1 MSNAASLI
9 ARAHTFLRAR
19 DTAGAE
25 GLLREALAIEPRCA
39 DALHLLGLLAGRDGR
54 DAECVALLE
63 AAVANGTAEQA
74 AGSGLLLAA
83 AHRRAGRMEA
93 AESALRAVLRIAP
106 DHAEALL
113 RLGLLLQELG
123 RLADAREILRRAV
136 EADPAQALAHGALA
150 VTLHALGELDTAA
163 ESAAEAMR
171 LAPASPEFAG
181 NLAVIRNA
189 QGRFAE
195 AAALCRAALASSE
208 DAALWNTLGIA
219 LKLDDQLDEAG
230 EAFERALAMA
240 PAFTNAR
247 FNLAGV
253 RKDQARCDE
262 AISLSREVLS
272 AAPDL
277 APARFALCMA
287 HLPPFYR
294 DEAEIEHR
302 RAQYG
307 AELAALTAHA
317 DRVGAGSLA
326 AGVGAQQPFYL
337 ASQGRNDRE
346 LQQRYGTLVCRAMA
360 TAWAP
365 TPLAG
370 APRPGERI
378 RLGIVCGH
386 IRDHSVWR
394 LPTRGWIE
402 AIDRS
407 RFELFAYHTG
417 ALRDWE
423 TDRAET
429 MFDHFVQGP
438 HQLEQWRARIATDQ
452 PHALIYPEIG
462 MDPMV
467 AQLAALRL
475 AAVQYASWGHPTT
488 SGYPT
493 IDHYLSSDTMEP
505 SGAEAHYSERLVRLP
520 GLSTPITVAPHTG
533 PVPPRSSLG
542 LHDGEA
548 VFWSGQSLHKY
559 LPAHDEI
566 FPMIAEQ
573 MPNARFVFVEH
584 PGSPSLT
591 ARFKDRLATAF
602 LRRGQDANTA
612 CRFLPRMASEDYRAA
627 IGCADVVLDSIGW
640 SGCNTLLDALSHAL
654 PIVTLQGSTMRASHG
669 AAIFRALGLE
679 SFVTHDVSSYVATAA
694 ALAKDRS
701 APALVRAALCRT
713 HGQLEGTDAVT
724 ALEQHIASACRTPS
738 PT

>member
-1 MSNAASLI
+1 MSKAVTLI
-9 ARAHTFLRAR
+9 ARARALLRAS
-19 DTAGAE
+19 DSAGAE
-25 GLLREALAIEPRCA
+25 RLLREALVLDPRDA
-39 DALHLLGLLAGRDGR
+39 DALHLLGLLAGRAGR
-54 DAECVALLE
+54 DAECAALLE

-74 AGSGLLLAA
+74 AASGLLLAA
-83 AHRRAGRMEA
+83 ARKRAGRMEA
-93 AESALRAVLRIAP
+93 AESALLAVLRVSP
-106 DHAEALL
+106 SHAEALL

-123 RLADAREILRRAV
+123 RPSDAREILYRAV
-136 EADPAQALAHGALA
+136 EADPAQAVANGALA
-150 VTLHALGELDTAA
+150 VTLHALGELDAAA
-163 ESAAEAMR
+163 ESATKAMQ
-171 LAPASPEFAG
+171 LAPGATEFAG

-195 AAALCRAALASSE
+195 AAALCRAALALGE

-219 LKLDDQLDEAG
+219 LMLDDKLDHAG
-230 EAFERALAMA
+230 EAFERAIALA
-240 PAFTNAR
+240 PTFTNAR

-262 AISLSREVLS
+262 AVALLREVLA

-294 DEAEIEHR
+294 DDAEIEHR

-317 DRVGAGSLA
+317 DYVGAGSLA

-360 TAWAP
+360 AAWSP

-370 APRPGERI
+370 PPRPDERI
-378 RLGIVCGH
+378 RLGIVCGY

-417 ALRDWE
+417 ALRDRE
-423 TDRAET
+423 TERAET
-429 MFDHFVQGP
+429 LFDHFVQGP
-438 HQLEQWRARIATDQ
+438 HPLEQWRARIAADQ

-475 AAVQYASWGHPTT
+475 APVQYASWGHPVT

-493 IDHYLSSDTMEP
+493 IDHYLSSDAMEP
-505 SGAEAHYSERLVRLP
+505 PGADAYYSERLVRLP
-520 GLSTPITVAPHTG
+520 GLSTPIIVMPHTG
-533 PVPPRSSLG
+533 PVPPRASLG
-542 LHDGEA
+542 LNEA
-548 VFWSGQSLHKY
+548 DTVFWSGQSLHKY

-573 MPNARFVFVEH
+573 VPTARFVFVEH

-591 ARFKDRLATAF
+591 GRFKDRLAAAF

-612 CRFLPRMASEDYRAA
+612 CRFLPRMTSEDYRAA
-627 IGCADVVLDSIGW
+627 MGCADVVLDSIGW

-654 PIVTLQGSTMRASHG
+654 PIVTLQGTTMRASHG
-669 AAIFRALGLE
+669 AAILRALGLD
-679 SFVTHDVSSYVATAA
+679 SFITEDANAYVAMAA
-694 ALAKDRS
+694 KLGKDRMGPS
-701 APALVRAALCRT
+701 VVRTALDRMR
-713 HGQLEGTDAVT
+713 GRLEGKDAVT
-724 ALEQHIASACRTPS
+724 ALEQHIASACVVPCST
-738 PT
+738 